1 MASGKRASMR
11 EGPLAALFRRTDEDA
26 PEQATPSTPAA
37 DEPRAEGTAPAAP
50 ATPSAEATPSTPA
63 PAAEAAR
70 PQATQQPPLPETP
83 SARVEPPAPP
93 AAPSEPQATAQPPL
107 PEATVPPATP
117 AAQRRHEPDPL
128 VDTGPSAPPAHP
140 RETGYPHPSLDSD
153 REARRAEREASRGTA
168 QDRLRNAFGTE
179 LPDDILAPPVPE
191 PAPAPAARAP
201 ETAAPAPA
209 APAADPFARS
219 APAYD
224 ESPWGAKVAGSPVI
238 RVVGVGGA
246 GVNAVNRMVEAEVQG
261 VEFLAINTDLQSLQ
275 QSTADITLHIGPQV
289 TRGLGA
295 GSNPDLGRQAAMEE
309 YDRIK
314 SLMKGSDMVFIAA
327 GSGGGTGTGAAPIVA
342 RIAREIG
349 ALTVGIV
356 TKPFGFE
363 GSRRSQQGEAGIEAL
378 HNEVDTLIVVPNNRL
393 LSVLDKH
400 TSMVD
405 AFRVADDVLRQG
417 VQGVSDL
424 VTLPGIINLDFA
436 DVRTIMSEAGAALL
450 GIGMGVGDKRA
461 LEAAEQAVSSPLLE
475 TSMDGARSIL
485 LSITGGRDLSLWEV
499 NEAAKAVAAAAHP
512 DANIIFG
519 AMVDE
524 KLEDQVW
531 VTVVATRYGD
541 APRRRPTQPMEEP
554 KGEPRVERRTPS
566 RDAEPARQRIT
577 ASRGG
582 IVNDL
587 DVPEFL
593 PRR

>member
-26 PEQATPSTPAA
+26 PEQATPSTPEAQAPQAPEQAA
-37 DEPRAEGTAPAAP
+37 PAASEVAAPAPATAPA
-50 ATPSAEATPSTPA
+50 PA
-63 PAAEAAR
+63 PA
-70 PQATQQPPLPETP
+70 PP
-83 SARVEPPAPP
+83 V
-93 AAPSEPQATAQPPL
+93 APSR

-117 AAQRRHEPDPL
+117 AAGARRREPDPL
-128 VDTGPSAPPAHP
+128 LDAGPSEPPAHP
-140 RETGYPHPSLDSD
+140 RQTGYPHPSLDSD
-153 REARRAEREASRGTA
+153 REARREERTASRGSA
-168 QDRLRNAFGTE
+168 QDRLRHAFGTE
-179 LPDDILAPPVPE
+179 LPEDILAPPVPE

-201 ETAAPAPA
+201 EVAPPAPA
-209 APAADPFARS
+209 APAAAADPFARS

-363 GSRRSQQGEAGIEAL
+363 GSRRAQQATVGIDAL
-378 HNEVDTLIVVPNNRL
+378 HAEVDTLIVVPNNRL

-436 DVRTIMSEAGAALL
+436 DVRTIMAEAGAALL

-519 AMVDE
+519 AMVDD

-541 APRRRPTQPMEEP
+541 APRRPQRPIEEP
-554 KGEPRVERRTPS
+554 AGEPRIERRTPS
-566 RDAEPARQRIT
+566 SRESAPQRERIT

-582 IVNDL
+582 GGVVSDL